1 MLQQGMQKKKK
12 PIRKSSEEILT
23 ARNKVTNSKEKRTKA
38 GRPAKY
44 PRTPDTKRMNIFVP
58 PGLHKQLRQS
68 SVDYDQ
74 SMNEI
79 IIDILLANL
88 DSYEGNN
95 G

>member
-12 PIRKSSEEILT
+12 PTSRSSEEILT
-23 ARNKVTNSKEKRTKA
+23 ARNNDGMAKKQRTKA

-44 PRTPDTKRMNIFVP
+44 PRTSSTKRMNIFVP
-58 PGLHKQLRQS
+58 ADLHKQLRQS
-68 SVDYDQ
+68 SVDHDN

-88 DSYEGNN
+88 DSYEGK
-95 G
+95 